1 MSSKRQHQP
10 DYAMAQARK
19 AKARGDWQS
28 ARSLYEKIYQNDKKN
43 VEVLSSLTLLN
54 MDMSNLVDAYAYA
67 RELEQVMPGD
77 INVGLMTSVILMR
90 FGKLRDAREMLLK
103 LRESFPNRVEVL
115 HNLHSV
121 ETQAKQHQQA
131 AQYAM
136 AAIELNPTDPN
147 AYNNLGAS
155 MSALGLKNQ
164 AKAAFEVVVALQ
176 PGHGTAN
183 ANLALILAGE
193 NKIDEAIVLL
203 ERVLKAAEAKRDE
216 GNIQAVRHNLGFQY
230 LKAGRLEEGWRFSE
244 AGFSSH
250 IDQNRGRR
258 PQRSFKKPRWK
269 GEPLNGR
276 TLMVW
281 REQGLG
287 DEILFSTCLKELEGI
302 DGKVIVECES
312 RLIMTLQRSFPD
324 FHFRE
329 VAYYNSP
336 GLPAYHH
343 DYDVQIPIGSLCG
356 IYRNRIEDFTR
367 SGPFIEVDPER
378 ALVYRERLA
387 EAVAGQG
394 PKRLVGI
401 CWRSGMIEPSRNSGY
416 TNLADWKDIFD
427 VPGVQLVNLQYGQCE
442 DEIVAAEQAFGVSI
456 LRWEDLNLQKD
467 LDNVF
472 ALMSCL
478 DEVITVATST
488 NTMAAAVGAK
498 VRLMSTGKGWPFLGT
513 NRYPFFPNVQVYIP
527 QDEEPFLSVLPR
539 VAADLRETLGAAIAE
554 SVLDAVA

>member
-1 MSSKRQHQP
+1 MSSKRQHQAG
-10 DYAMAQARK
+10 YTLAQARK
-19 AKARGDWQS
+19 AKARGDWKAALAQFE
-28 ARSLYEKIYQNDKKN
+28 RLYQTDKKN
-43 VEVLSSLTLLN
+43 PEVLSSLTMLN
-54 MDMSNLVDAYAYA
+54 MDMSNLVDAHAYA
-67 RELEQVMPGD
+67 SELEAVMPGD
-77 INVGLMTSVILMR
+77 INVGLMRSVILMR
-90 FGKLRDAREMLLK
+90 LGKLRDARDMLLK
-103 LRESFPNRVEVL
+103 LRENYPNRVELL

-121 ETQAKQHQQA
+121 ETQAKLHQQA

-147 AYNNLGAS
+147 GYNNLGAS
-155 MSALGLKNQ
+155 MSALGLRAQ

-230 LKAGRLEEGWRFSE
+230 LKAGRLKEGWAFSE

-269 GEPLNGR
+269 GEPLHGK
-276 TLMVW
+276 TLMIW

-312 RLIMTLQRSFPD
+312 RLIKTLQRSFPE

-336 GLPAYHH
+336 GLPAFHH
-343 DYDVQIPIGSLCG
+343 DYDYQIPVGSLCG
-356 IYRNRIEDFTR
+356 IYRNRIDDFER
-367 SGPFIEVDPER
+367 SGPFIKVDPAR
-378 ALVYRERLA
+378 AQDYRERLA
-387 EAVAGQG
+387 KAISGQ
-394 PKRLVGI
+394 PSKRLVGI
-401 CWRSGMIEPSRNSGY
+401 CWRSGVIEPSRNSGY
-416 TNLADWKDIFD
+416 TNLSDWKEVFA

-442 DEIVAAEQAFGVSI
+442 DEILAAEEAFGVSI

-488 NTMAAAVGAK
+488 NTMAAAVGVK

-513 NRYPFFPNVQVYIP
+513 QRYPFFPNVDVYIP
-527 QDEEPFLSVLPR
+527 AEEEAFLTVLTR
-539 VAADLRETLGAAIAE
+539 VAQDLRATVGAEAAEAILE
-554 SVLDAVA
+554 AVD